1 MNRPAEPAAAASAAT
16 APSSPR
22 ASWVTRVRRAWRFT
36 SQRADEEKLLQV
48 ASSLTFT
55 TVLAIVPMLAVVLSL
70 FTAFPV
76 FQEFR
81 VALEDFLANSLMPPS
96 VSDNIM
102 EYLNQFARQASRL
115 TAIGGAFLLVTSLL
129 LIMTID
135 KAFNDIWHVTRQRPL
150 PQRALVYWA
159 VITLG
164 PVVAGASLWATSF
177 VARESMGLVRD
188 VPEIVSMAVSL
199 IPLMLTG
206 LGFAGLFVVVPNRDV
221 LWRDALVGGFV
232 TAIVLEIMKSAFAY
246 YLTRFPTYTIIYG
259 AFATLPIFLLWIYLS
274 WLAVLL
280 GATLAA
286 SAPLIRLGRWE
297 INRYPGAAYV
307 DALDALR
314 ALRRAQAANPPGLAA
329 SALARQLRLHQ
340 DELNAVLETL
350 NDMGL
355 IARSTEGNWILACDA
370 RQTSMTPVVERFLL
384 DQTRPRVRNDA
395 EILRVAASVLGG
407 LPAPTLEDLCQEAQN
422 TGNEVVPALGTE
434 ARKNT

>member
-1 MNRPAEPAAAASAAT
+1 
-16 APSSPR
+16 
-22 ASWVTRVRRAWRFT
+22 
-36 SQRADEEKLLQV
+36 
-48 ASSLTFT
+48 
-55 TVLAIVPMLAVVLSL
+55 
-70 FTAFPV
+70 
-76 FQEFR
+76 
-81 VALEDFLANSLMPPS
+81 MPPS

-188 VPEIVSMAVSL
+188 VPEILSMAVSL

-280 GATLAA
+280 GATWPPA
-286 SAPLIRLGRWE
+286 
-297 INRYPGAAYV
+297 
-307 DALDALR
+307 
-314 ALRRAQAANPPGLAA
+314 RR
-329 SALARQLRLHQ
+329 
-340 DELNAVLETL
+340 
-350 NDMGL
+350 
-355 IARSTEGNWILACDA
+355 
-370 RQTSMTPVVERFLL
+370 
-384 DQTRPRVRNDA
+384 
-395 EILRVAASVLGG
+395 
-407 LPAPTLEDLCQEAQN
+407 
-422 TGNEVVPALGTE
+422 
-434 ARKNT
+434 